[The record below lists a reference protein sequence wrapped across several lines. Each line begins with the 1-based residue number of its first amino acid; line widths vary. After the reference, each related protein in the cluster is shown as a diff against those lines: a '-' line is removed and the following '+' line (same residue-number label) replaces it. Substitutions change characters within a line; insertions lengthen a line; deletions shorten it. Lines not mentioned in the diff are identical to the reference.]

1 MSSSVQSVP
10 VLQGVLRRVL
20 ESEESVRLA
29 AAVGAG
35 AGVVKG
41 AGLTAA
47 PARALALAALQRE
60 TGRRFAVVVA
70 ANRDMETW
78 ERDLSFWC
86 GALKASGEREEC
98 GPVLLLP
105 ASEGDPYA
113 GASPHAETLE
123 RRALAL

>member
-20 ESEESVRLA
+20 ESEEFARLA
-29 AAVGAG
+29 AAVSSGAR
-35 AGVVKG
+35 VVSV
-41 AGLTAA
+41 AGLTSA

-70 ANRDMETW
+70 ANRDMEAW

-86 GALKASGEREEC
+86 GALNTGEEC
-98 GPVLLLP
+98 EPVLLL
-105 ASEGDPYA
+105 
-113 GASPHAETLE
+113 
-123 RRALAL
+123 